1 MSGDLHIAK
10 DSDPRFPI
18 LRELL
23 GIPRG
28 LRVSGL
34 RRLGRFRR
42 GNEWQSAS
50 LESGLALG

>member
-1 MSGDLHIAK
+1 MAK